1 MSSAQ
6 EQYAESLRAG
16 QEAVAAAIESWT
28 KSAQTAI
35 GTESAGTPESF
46 DPNQVIDQ
54 VFDFAEQMLH
64 AQREYAKTLTATA
77 GAAAAAV
84 RKQTDAVTGAA
95 RKQADA
101 ATETAGKQADAPRRQ
116 SRARKG

>member
-1 MSSAQ
+1 MSSPQ
-6 EQYAESLRAG
+6 EQYAESLRTG
-16 QEAVAAAIESWT
+16 QEAVAQAIDSWT
-28 KSAQTAI
+28 KSAQTAF

-64 AQREYAKTLTATA
+64 VQREYAKTLTATA
-77 GAAAAAV
+77 GSVAEAV
-84 RKQTDAVTGAA
+84 RKQTDPVTGAA

-101 ATETAGKQADAPRRQ
+101 ATGAARRQADTPRRQ